1 MFTGRFCLCCIE
13 YHLDWVVKCLS
24 KPVQHLLV
32 FVAGIVAV
40 QLLHGSEAL
49 LDLSGI
55 GKGVALNVAFQ
66 GFQDAE
72 DEVVQGIAVLDLVE
86 QMFG

>member
-13 YHLDWVVKCLS
+13 YHLGWVVEGLS

-32 FVAGIVAV
+32 FVAGVVAV

-55 GKGVALNVAFQ
+55 GKSVALNVAFQ
-66 GFQDAE
+66 GFQDTE
-72 DEVVQGIAVLDLVE
+72 DEVVQGIAVLDLIE

>member
-1 MFTGRFCLCCIE
+1 MFTGRFCLFCTAC
-13 YHLDWVVKCLS
+13 HLGWVVKSLS

-32 FVAGIVAV
+32 FVTGVVAA
-40 QLLHGSEAL
+40 QLLHGSEAVPN
-49 LDLSGI
+49 LSGI

-72 DEVVQGIAVLDLVE
+72 DEVVQGIAVLDLIE

>member
-1 MFTGRFCLCCIE
+1 MFTGRFCLFCTACR
-13 YHLDWVVKCLS
+13 LGWAAKSLS
-24 KPVQHLLV
+24 KPVQHLLALV
-32 FVAGIVAV
+32 TGVVGL
-40 QLLHGSEAL
+40 QLLHGYEAVPN
-49 LDLSGI
+49 LSGI

-72 DEVVQGIAVLDLVE
+72 DEVVQSIAVLDLIE

>member
-24 KPVQHLLV
+24 KPVQHLLALV
-32 FVAGIVAV
+32 TGVVGL
-40 QLLHGSEAL
+40 QLLHGYEAVPN
-49 LDLSGI
+49 LSGI

-66 GFQDAE
+66 SFLDAE
-72 DEVVQGIAVLDLVE
+72 DEVVQGIAVLDLIE